1 MHNWLYA
8 SLLDSVL
15 FKETKII
22 FVGDLYHVL
31 AWYTFILCAQIQK
44 MNIIFYLIIISLI
57 VAGGF
62 LAAFFWAVSNGQYDD
77 DYTPGV
83 RILLDDDMIEKQDKT
98 N

>member
-1 MHNWLYA
+1 
-8 SLLDSVL
+8 
-15 FKETKII
+15 
-22 FVGDLYHVL
+22 
-31 AWYTFILCAQIQK
+31 

-62 LAAFFWAVSNGQYDD
+62 LAAFFWAVRNGQYDD
-77 DYTPGV
+77 EYTPGV